1 MAKREISTEFY
12 GRNTPLHSSRPL
24 TEIEALMEAMP
35 GEEPVE
41 SVMELQPLR
50 EAVAQCIDQLDDQDK
65 WIIEAL
71 MSESLSL
78 QQLAERMGITKTHV
92 WRLRNK
98 AYDKLH
104 RIMITHPTIRK
115 KVRVADTWGQAA
127 GQWVNHFSTL
137 SDKEEEANISL
148 LMSLRDNAAIAIR
161 MTVEPST
168 VVWNTIAKMAI
179 SELRLLG
186 CWDTGRM
193 IRTLCSKQNDYGHGN
208 INKFGLMGVAVR
220 LSDKIE
226 RLANLKEKGEEY
238 YVANESFVDTL
249 VDIVGYCAIAQ
260 MLNDETFNLE
270 LEKDWFEATSSLEGV
285 IND

>member
-1 MAKREISTEFY
+1 MAKREVSTDFY
-12 GRNTPLHSSRPL
+12 GRNTPLHASRPL
-24 TEIEALMEAMP
+24 TEIEALMQAMP
-35 GEEPVE
+35 LEEPQE

-50 EAVAQCIDQLDDQDK
+50 EAVAHCIDQLDEQDK

-71 MSESLSL
+71 MSENISL
-78 QQLAERMGITKTHV
+78 QQLAERMGVTKTHV
-92 WRLRNK
+92 WRLRNR

-104 RIMITHPTIRK
+104 RIMITDTTIRRRIK
-115 KVRVADTWGQAA
+115 VADTWGQAA
-127 GQWVNHFSTL
+127 GQWVNHFSNL
-137 SDKEEEANISL
+137 STVPAEADIEG
-148 LMSLRDNAAIAIR
+148 MMKLRDNASIAIS
-161 MTVEPST
+161 MNLEPSST
-168 VVWNTIAKMAI
+168 IWNIIATNAI
-179 SELRLLG
+179 NELRMLG

-208 INKFGLMGVAVR
+208 VNKFGIMGIAVR

-226 RLANLKEKGEEY
+226 RLANLKSKGEQY

-260 MLNDETFNLE
+260 MLNDGTFNLE
-270 LEKDWFEATSSLEGV
+270 LESDWFEATSSLEGV

>member
-1 MAKREISTEFY
+1 
-12 GRNTPLHSSRPL
+12 
-24 TEIEALMEAMP
+24 MEAMP
-35 GEEPVE
+35 LEEPVE

-50 EAVAQCIDQLDDQDK
+50 EAVAQCIDQLNEQDK

-104 RIMITHPTIRK
+104 RIMITHPIIRRR
-115 KVRVADTWGQAA
+115 VRVADTWGQAA
-127 GQWVNHFSTL
+127 GQWVTYFSSM
-137 SDKEEEANISL
+137 SDAEVEANIPL
-148 LMSLRDNAAIAIR
+148 LMSLRDNAAIAVR
-161 MTVEPST
+161 MNLEPSS
-168 VVWNTIAKMAI
+168 VIWNSVAKNAVN
-179 SELRLLG
+179 ELRMLG

-208 INKFGLMGVAVR
+208 INKFGITGVLVR

-226 RLANLKEKGEEY
+226 RLSNLKEKGEEY

-249 VDIVGYCAIAQ
+249 VDIVGYCVIAQ
-260 MLNDETFNLE
+260 MLNDETFNLK
-270 LEKDWFEATSSLEGV
+270 LEEDWFESTASLEGV